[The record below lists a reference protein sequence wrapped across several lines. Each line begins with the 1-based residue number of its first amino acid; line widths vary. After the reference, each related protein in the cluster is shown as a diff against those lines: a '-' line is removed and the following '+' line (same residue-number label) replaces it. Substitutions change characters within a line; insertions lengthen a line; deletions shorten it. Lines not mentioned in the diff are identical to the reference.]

1 MKSPKSLLS
10 SLKIFFLGMF
20 LLITSFTQAQI
31 NALEEYSELFKEVQ
45 MKALFP
51 DSKTFAD
58 AIPKVA
64 AEEIAEIYQKEKE
77 KGNFDLKRF
86 VEQYFTIPTTKNAT
100 YQTPESISLEAHI
113 DTLWQVLSRPPDT
126 VYSSLIALPKP
137 YIVPGGRF
145 REIYY
150 WDSYFTMLGLQ
161 VAGKTQ
167 VIENMVDNFAF
178 LIDKVGFIPNGNRT
192 YYNSRSQPPFFSLM
206 VKLLSEQ
213 KGEKTLQKYLPQL
226 QKEYDFWMK
235 NKDQLTAQNPAQG
248 RVVRLEDGTILN
260 RYWDDQATPRPES
273 YKEDV
278 ELSKESKQ
286 SEEALYRNLRAAC
299 ESGWDFSTRW
309 FADEKDLGSI
319 QTTEILPV
327 DLNSLIYHLEL
338 MLAEGYTLQG
348 NSEKAMLYQKL
359 AKQRADAIRKYFW
372 GGDFYMDYYWKQQKT
387 SPYYTL
393 AAAYPLFFEI
403 ASKKEAKLVSKK
415 LEKDFLKVGGL
426 VTTLIESGQ
435 QWDSP
440 NGWAPLQ
447 WIAIKGLRNYKLT
460 KTSQK
465 IKDAWVTSNRKVFDQ
480 TGKLVEKYNML
491 NTKDEA
497 GGGEYPLQ
505 DGFGWTNGVLLKLIS
520 ETP

>member
-1 MKSPKSLLS
+1 MTYSKLLF
-10 SLKIFFLGMF
+10 FFLKTLFSGIF
-20 LLITSFTQAQI
+20 ICLTHHTQAQI
-31 NALEEYSELFKEVQ
+31 NPLEEYPELFREVQ
-45 MKALFP
+45 LKAVYP

-64 AEEIAEIYQKEKE
+64 SEEVVEMYDREKQKA
-77 KGNFDLKRF
+77 GFDLKQF
-86 VEQYFTIPTTKNAT
+86 VEKYFIIPSTKDAT
-100 YQTPESISLEAHI
+100 YQTPEGISLEAHI

-126 VYSSLIALPKP
+126 IYSSLIALPKP

-167 VIENMVDNFAF
+167 VIENMVDNFAH
-178 LIDKVGFIPNGNRT
+178 LIDKIGFIPNGNRT

-206 VKLLSEQ
+206 VMLLSEQ
-213 KGEKTLQKYLPQL
+213 KGEKTIQKYLPQL

-235 NKDQLTAQNPAQG
+235 NKENLNAQNPAQA
-248 RVVRLEDGTILN
+248 RVVRLEDGTVLN
-260 RYWDDQATPRPES
+260 RYWDDQAAPRPES

-278 ELSKESKQ
+278 ELSEKSKQ
-286 SEEALYRNLRAAC
+286 SEEDLYRNLRAAC

-309 FADEKDLGSI
+309 FADGKDLGSI

-327 DLNSLIYHLEL
+327 DLNTLLYHLEKI
-338 MLAEGYTLQG
+338 LAQAYKLEGNTADANRY
-348 NSEKAMLYQKL
+348 EKLTE
-359 AKQRADAIRKYFW
+359 QRAEAIRKYFW
-372 GGDFYMDYYWKQQKT
+372 GGDFYMDYHWKSQKT
-387 SPYYTL
+387 SPHYTL
-393 AAAYPLFFEI
+393 AGAYPLFFEM

-415 LEKDFLKVGGL
+415 LAQDFLKVGGL
-426 VTTLIESGQ
+426 ITTLVESGQ

-465 IKDAWVTSNRKVFDQ
+465 IKDAWVASNRKVFDQ

-491 NTKDEA
+491 STKDEA

-505 DGFGWTNGVLLKLIS
+505 DGFGWSNGVLLKLIS
-520 ETP
+520 EK